1 MIALDLIGIGT
12 GNPRHL
18 TLQAIDAINA
28 ADLILIPNK
37 GDGKDDLAG
46 LRRRICADVL
56 TNRAT
61 KVVEFALPVR
71 DPAITDYRARVDA
84 WHDAIAAIWV
94 DRIRADLGRGSR
106 VAFLVWGDPSLY
118 DSTLRIADR
127 VAALLPL
134 KARVIPGITSIQA
147 LTAAHAIPLNEING
161 PVVVTTGRQIRDNGF
176 PKGADTAVVMLDG
189 DLSFRG
195 LNPEGLHIWWTGYAG
210 MENEIS
216 LSGPVSDVT
225 EAITKARQEAREAH
239 GWIMDIYLLRR
250 STPPDGG
257 AGTALKAVQGLCKGL
272 APRTG

>member
-28 ADLILIPNK
+28 ADLILIPTK
-37 GDGKDDLAG
+37 GPDKDDLAG
-46 LRRRICADVL
+46 LRRQICADVL
-56 TNRAT
+56 TNPKTQVA
-61 KVVEFALPVR
+61 EFALPVR

-84 WHDAIAAIWV
+84 WHDAIAGIWA
-94 DRIRADLGRGSR
+94 DTIRANLGDGAR

-134 KARVIPGITSIQA
+134 KVRVTPGITSIQA
-147 LTAAHAIPLNEING
+147 LTAAHAIPLNQING

-176 PKGADTAVVMLDG
+176 PPGTDTAVVMLDG
-189 DLSFRG
+189 ELSFRH
-195 LNPEGLHIWWTGYAG
+195 LDPEGLHIWWTGYAG

-216 LSGPVSDVT
+216 LSGPVASVT
-225 EAITKARQEAREAH
+225 EAIAEARASARAAH

-250 STPPDGG
+250 
-257 AGTALKAVQGLCKGL
+257 L
-272 APRTG
+272 

>member
-18 TLQAIDAINA
+18 TLQAIERINA
-28 ADLILIPNK
+28 ADLILIPTK
-37 GDGKDDLAG
+37 GAEKDDLAG
-46 LRRRICADVL
+46 LRRQICADVL
-56 TNRAT
+56 TNPAT
-61 KVVEFALPVR
+61 KVAEFALPVR

-94 DRIRADLGRGSR
+94 ETIRTHLGDGSR

-134 KARVIPGITSIQA
+134 TVRVTPGITSIQA

-161 PVVVTTGRQIRDNGF
+161 PVVVTTGRQIRDRGF
-176 PKGADTAVVMLDG
+176 PPGTDTAVVMLDG
-189 DLSFRG
+189 ELSFRR
-195 LNPEGLHIWWTGYAG
+195 LDPEGLHIWWTGYAG

-216 LSGPVSDVT
+216 LAGPVASVT
-225 EAITKARQEAREAH
+225 EAIAEARASARAAH

-250 STPPDGG
+250 GTPP
-257 AGTALKAVQGLCKGL
+257 QG
-272 APRTG
+272 

>member
-28 ADLILIPNK
+28 VDLILIPTK
-37 GDGKDDLAG
+37 GAEKDDLAG
-46 LRRRICADVL
+46 LRRQICADVL
-56 TNRAT
+56 TNPTT
-61 KVVEFALPVR
+61 KVAEFALPVR
-71 DPAITDYRARVDA
+71 DPAITDYRQRVDA
-84 WHDAIAAIWV
+84 WHDAIATLWV
-94 DRIRADLGRGSR
+94 ETIRTNLGDGTR

-134 KARVIPGITSIQA
+134 KVCVTPGITSIQA

-176 PKGADTAVVMLDG
+176 PDGADTAVVMLDG
-189 DLSFRG
+189 ELSFRA
-195 LNPEGLHIWWTGYAG
+195 LDPEGLHIWWTGYAG
-210 MENEIS
+210 MDNEIS
-216 LSGPVSDVT
+216 VSGAVAEVAQTIADT
-225 EAITKARQEAREAH
+225 RAEARAAH

-250 STPPDGG
+250 GTP
-257 AGTALKAVQGLCKGL
+257 A
-272 APRTG
+272 

>member
-28 ADLILIPNK
+28 ADLILIPTK
-37 GDGKDDLAG
+37 GAEKDDLAG
-46 LRRRICADVL
+46 LRRQICADVL
-56 TNRAT
+56 ANPAT
-61 KVVEFALPVR
+61 KVAEFALPVR
-71 DPAITDYRARVDA
+71 DPAIADYRARVDA
-84 WHDAIAAIWV
+84 WHDAIAALWV
-94 DRIRADLGRGSR
+94 ETIRANLGSGNR

-134 KARVIPGITSIQA
+134 KVCVTPGITSIQA

-176 PKGADTAVVMLDG
+176 PDGADTAVVMLDG
-189 DLSFRG
+189 ELSFRA
-195 LNPEGLHIWWTGYAG
+195 LDPEGLHIWWTGYAG
-210 MENEIS
+210 MANEIS
-216 LSGPVSDVT
+216 VSGAVAEVT
-225 EAITKARQEAREAH
+225 QTIADTRAKARDAH

-250 STPPDGG
+250 NAS
-257 AGTALKAVQGLCKGL
+257 
-272 APRTG
+272 R